1 CAAII
6 GPQRIFYAT
15 RDHAEDLDAVRAALG
30 VAKIGL
36 YGVSYGTKLAVAYAL
51 AHPTNLERIIL
62 DSVVVP
68 TYPDPFDR
76 NVLPQM
82 PSTLRRFCSGGFCRG
97 ATSDFG
103 GEVVKLANRLE
114 ARPVR
119 GQVIGPRCRPVSLQV
134 KGGDTHRLA

>member
-1 CAAII
+1 M
-6 GPQRIFYAT
+6 
-15 RDHAEDLDAVRAALG
+15 DAVRAALG
-30 VAKIGL
+30 VAK
-36 YGVSYGTKLAVAYAL
+36 LAVAYAL
-51 AHPTNLERIIL
+51 AHPANVERVVL

-76 NVLPQM
+76 NVLTQM

-114 ARPVR
+114 ARPIR
-119 GQVIGPRCRPVSLQV
+119 GKVIAPNGRLRSLKMNGEDMIELIIDADLSV
-134 KGGDTHRLA
+134 GLAAEAPAAVHAALAGN